1 MQDLVIPNP
10 MQPFII
16 LVQANM
22 ALLAK
27 YASPEIMAQAI
38 QAAMRQGPDAQ
49 NRIPQSAT
57 ALVELTQGMME
68 NYTRFMTELTQS
80 SQALFAQDQGAMVQ
94 QVQEVADVAGQV
106 RRSKRNTDS

>member
-1 MQDLVIPNP
+1 MQDPAIPNP
-10 MQPFII
+10 MQPFIN

-27 YASPEIMAQAI
+27 YASPEIMSQAV

-49 NRIPQSAT
+49 NRMPHSAT

-68 NYTRFMTELTQS
+68 NYTRFMTELAQS
-80 SQALFAQDQGAMVQ
+80 SMALFAQGQGTMMQ
-94 QVQEVADVAGQV
+94 QVQDVADVAGQV

>member
-1 MQDLVIPNP
+1 MQDPAIPNP
-10 MQPFII
+10 MQPFIN

-27 YASPEIMAQAI
+27 YASPEILSQAV

-49 NRIPQSAT
+49 NRMPQSAT

-68 NYTRFMTELTQS
+68 NYTRFMTELAQS
-80 SQALFAQDQGAMVQ
+80 SMALFAQGQGAMMQ
-94 QVQEVADVAGQV
+94 QVQDVADVAGQV